1 MKQRIAII
9 GSGELAKHIAH
20 YAVQDNQY
28 EVVGYFDDFAVVGSM
43 INSHQII
50 GKLNQVEQFFK
61 EGQFDQLLIG
71 VGYTRMAY
79 RKEVFERFLKIV
91 PFATFIH
98 SSCFVDSNAKIAQG
112 SIIFPRCT
120 IYMGCVIKE
129 NVFIQVGSCIT
140 DCTIHSHTMIS
151 ANVTIA
157 GRSEIGKC
165 CNIGVSTTIIND
177 INLCDE
183 VKTGAGAVVTKN
195 ISESGLY
202 VGVPAKRIS
211 DFK

>member
-79 RKEVFERFLKIV
+79 RKEVFERFENNIPMGKL
-91 PFATFIH
+91 IH
-98 SSCFVDSNAKIAQG
+98 SSCYIDPDAIISHG
-112 SIIFPRCT
+112 CIIFPRCT
-120 IYMGCVIKE
+120 IYKDVILQE
-129 NVFIQVGSCIT
+129 NVFIQIGLIMG
-140 DCTIHSHTMIS
+140 D
-151 ANVTIA
+151 
-157 GRSEIGKC
+157 SEIGRHSMLSPAVSIAGHCKIGEC
-165 CNIGVSTTIIND
+165 CNIGISTTIIND
-177 INLCDE
+177 ISICNY
-183 VKTGAGAVVTKN
+183 VRTGGGTVVTKN
-195 ISESGLY
+195 ITESGLY